1 MKSQH
6 VEHVHAEAAFI
17 YKYCILNIKYLIAHS
32 HDSGNECVSLFL
44 SHKYLP
50 QTESKLSINI
60 LNGLNMD
67 MISAVRCSYVSV
79 CDSNHTNDL

>member
-1 MKSQH
+1 MN
-6 VEHVHAEAAFI
+6 VF
-17 YKYCILNIKYLIAHS
+17 LF
-32 HDSGNECVSLFL
+32 FL

-60 LNGLNMD
+60 WNGLNMD

-79 CDSNHTNDL
+79 CDFNHTNDL